1 MTDVNALA
9 YELTQRWC
17 DKLLEMQITERKG
30 KGVYGGIL
38 CEACGYIHGRIG
50 DLVYPLVAL
59 YAHTGQE
66 KYLRGAELAL
76 DWTERNMARPAG
88 FHINDSFNTWRG
100 TTLFFV
106 VALGETFLD
115 YGEKLPAELR
125 KKWMSW
131 LLRAARA
138 CADDPLFSPGPDAA
152 GAVNYPVAY
161 LAAMAIVGKVT
172 GEESWME
179 RARAHEAHV
188 LSAISPDGWLFGE
201 GGGRIVTEKGC
212 RNIDL
217 GYNVEESVFH
227 LALYGKL
234 AGRERFIELAEY
246 QLHRHAAFMLPDGA
260 WDNSWGSR
268 AVKWTYYG
276 SRTSDGCQP
285 ACSLLQ
291 ERDPLFAEVCVRN
304 TELLAHRT
312 HDGLLTGGAMYPEAG
327 YEACVHHSFCHAKA
341 TAYLLAHPIRP
352 FERCALPREAAQ
364 GVEEV
369 KDAGV
374 ARIAQGNWR
383 ATMQNSD
390 CRLLAGQEITGG
402 SMTLL
407 YHMGT
412 GPLLVGN
419 GNRLGIPEVTNMQIP
434 HDMEGICQTVRL
446 ESGAF
451 SSQLCTEAKASVHEA
466 DEGLVYEARGSLS
479 DGNGR
484 LQGEYGMEY
493 TFSDDALRISAWC
506 AQDARLWVPVICR
519 PGAEAERT
527 ENMVRFCVN
536 GYRVTVHADAELHWI
551 RGYEHDRIFNPAGGF
566 CCLPLAVDVTV
577 GRRAAVE
584 LRVEKMV

>member
-9 YELTQRWC
+9 FELTRRWC

-30 KGVYGGIL
+30 RGVYGGIL

-50 DLVYPLVAL
+50 DLVYPLAAL
-59 YAHTGQE
+59 YARTGQE

-88 FHINDSFNTWRG
+88 FHVNDSFNTWRG
-100 TTLFFV
+100 ITLFYV
-106 VALGETFLD
+106 IALGETFLD

-125 KKWMSW
+125 EKWMDG

-138 CADDPLFSPGPDAA
+138 CADDPLFAPGPGAA

-161 LAAMAIVGKVT
+161 LAAMAIVGKIT
-172 GEESWME
+172 GEARWMALA
-179 RARAHEAHV
+179 RAREAHV
-188 LSAISPDGWLFGE
+188 LSYISPDGWLFGE

-234 AGRERFIELAEY
+234 AEREQFMELAAD
-246 QLHRHAAFMLPDGA
+246 LLRKHAAFLLPDGA

-276 SRTSDGCQP
+276 SRTADGCQP

-291 ERDPLFAEVCVRN
+291 ERDPLFAEVCLRN
-304 TELLAHRT
+304 TELLARMT
-312 HDGLLTGGAMYPEAG
+312 HDGLLTGGAMYSEAG

-369 KDAGV
+369 RDAGV
-374 ARIAQGNWR
+374 TCIAQGNWR

-402 SMTLL
+402 SVTLL
-407 YHMGT
+407 YHMGA

-419 GNRLGIPEVTNMQIP
+419 GVKLGIPEVTNMQIP

-451 SSQLCTEAKASVHEA
+451 SSQLCTEAAVRVEEIA
-466 DEGLVYEARGSLS
+466 EEIVYTAQGRLS
-479 DGNGR
+479 DGRGD
-484 LQGEYGMEY
+484 LQGEYGLKY
-493 TFSDDALRISAWC
+493 AFASDTVRIDAMC
-506 AQDARLWVPVICR
+506 AQDARLWVPVISR
-519 PGAEAERT
+519 PGAEVERT
-527 ENMVRFCVN
+527 ENAVRFCVN
-536 GYRVTVHADAELHWI
+536 GHRVTVRADAEIRWI
-551 RGYEHDRIFNPAGGF
+551 EGYEHDRIFNPAGGF
-566 CCLPLAVDVTV
+566 CCLPLAVDVTE
-577 GRRAAVE
+577 GRRVAVE
-584 LRVEKMV
+584 LRVE